1 MGGGVNIKRIFAK
14 YVSLNIIGMLGLSL
28 YILADTFFVARGI
41 GADGLTALNL
51 AIPIYSFLNGIG
63 LMIGMGGATR
73 FSISKSKDVFTQSV
87 YYVIIAACVFWTLGV
102 FSKPISCLMGADSQT
117 LEYTSVYLRTF
128 LSFSPMFLF
137 NNCIICFVRND
148 GNPKLPMIA
157 MLIGSCANIVFDYIF
172 IFPCQMGMFGAALA
186 TGFAPVI
193 SILMLSSHF
202 IRRKNTFS
210 FIKQRINLKSLAD
223 ISSLGISSLI
233 TEFSSGIVMI
243 VFNISLLNI
252 AGNTGVAAYGIIAN
266 IALVVI
272 AVFNGISQG
281 IQPIISASYGCGRE
295 GVVKSVLIYGIITSV
310 IIALV
315 VCVISFI
322 FAEPITAVFNRD
334 GDIKLAEMAEN
345 GLKIYFTSFM
355 VMGVNILCA
364 TFFSSVDNPKNAFVI
379 SALRGFVIIIPVVF
393 ILAAMFG
400 INGIWLSVT
409 VTEIIVLMFVVTM
422 MCRNKNI

>member
-1 MGGGVNIKRIFAK
+1 MSSTNIKRLFAK
-14 YVSLNIIGMLGLSL
+14 YVSLNIIGMIGLSC

-41 GADGLTALNL
+41 GSDGLTALNL

-87 YYVIIAACVFWTLGV
+87 YYVIIAACVFWTLGI
-102 FSKPISCLMGADSQT
+102 FSKPISCIMGADSQT

-148 GNPKLPMIA
+148 GNPRLPMVA
-157 MLIGSCANIVFDYIF
+157 MLVGSCANIVFDYIF
-172 IFPCQMGMFGAALA
+172 IFPCNMGMFGAALA

-202 IRRKNTFS
+202 VRRKNTFS
-210 FIKQRINLKSLAD
+210 FIKQRVKFKSLAD
-223 ISSLGISSLI
+223 ISTLGISSLI

-243 VFNISLLNI
+243 VFNSSILNI
-252 AGNTGVAAYGIIAN
+252 AGNIGVAAYGVIAN

-281 IQPIISASYGCGRE
+281 VQPIISTSYGSGSKRNA
-295 GVVKSVLIYGIITSV
+295 KSALIYGIITSV
-310 IIALV
+310 LIAAVVYIITFV
-315 VCVISFI
+315 
-322 FAEPITAVFNRD
+322 FAKPIVGVFNRD
-334 GDIKLAEMAEN
+334 SDIRLAEMAEN
-345 GLKIYFTSFM
+345 GLRMYFTAFIFM
-355 VMGVNILCA
+355 GINILCA
-364 TFFSSVDNPKNAFVI
+364 TFFSSVDKPKNAFII
-379 SALRGFVIIIPVVF
+379 SALRGFVVIIPVVF
-393 ILAAMFG
+393 ILASVFG
-400 INGIWLSVT
+400 INGIWMSMT
-409 VTEIIVLMFVVTM
+409 VSECIVLLFVIVM
-422 MCRNKNI
+422 MHRTFL